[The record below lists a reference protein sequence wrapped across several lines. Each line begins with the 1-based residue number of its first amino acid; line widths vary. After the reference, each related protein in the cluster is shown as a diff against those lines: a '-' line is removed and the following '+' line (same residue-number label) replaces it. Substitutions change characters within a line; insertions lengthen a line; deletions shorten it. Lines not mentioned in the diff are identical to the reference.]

1 MSEQQEQP
9 ILTTSDYP
17 SIEKIKRLVENK
29 GFVIFTATWYDSK
42 DDLRFKMCL
51 KMIKECGTY
60 KSPIVVVDGSPSEEV
75 HSVLKSSGAIVYR
88 QTGKGK
94 KGAALREAAMI
105 ASQLPGVTD
114 ATPLC
119 WQEPEKIDMVRH
131 WGTMFDTSHFSAGSF
146 MDVLVP
152 WRNQRLF
159 QETYPVEQYHS
170 EMYGNHYLDTL
181 AVKRLNELNLELP
194 DVTFEVMSPKL
205 PRIDWHF
212 GPFSFRA
219 EHVKLWT
226 EYKGGDSYDAQL
238 VPIVHAMRKGLN
250 VCSRVVDFKA
260 PLDMKKEEEGN
271 VNFIEKRLAQ
281 LNDLDPKVKRSWM
294 EEFYC

>member
-1 MSEQQEQP
+1 MKQA
-9 ILTTSDYP
+9 T
-17 SIEKIKRLVENK
+17 EKT
-29 GFVIFTATWYDSK
+29 GFVVFTCTRYDNI
-42 DDLRFKMCL
+42 DELRFKMCL
-51 KMIKECGTY
+51 TMIQKCQTHAC
-60 KSPIVVVDGSPSEEV
+60 PVVVVDGSPSEEV
-75 HSVLKSSGAIVYR
+75 HSALKSSGAIVHR
-88 QTGKGK
+88 QTTEGG

-131 WGTMFDTSHFSAGSF
+131 WETVLDTNNFSAGSESVV
-146 MDVLVP
+146 DVAVP

-159 QETYPVEQYHS
+159 QETYPIEQYHS
-170 EMYGNHYLDTL
+170 EMYGNHYLDTVAEKEL
-181 AVKRLNELNLELP
+181 KLLNLELP
-194 DVTFEVMSPKL
+194 GVAFEIVDPKL

-212 GPFSFRA
+212 GPFAFRA

-238 VPIVHAMRKGLN
+238 VPIVHAMRKGLK
-250 VCSRVVDFKA
+250 VCSRVVDFEA
-260 PLDMKKEEEGN
+260 PSEMKKEEEGN

-281 LNDLDPKVKRSWM
+281 LNDLDPRVKMSWM